1 MHVTCMES
9 RMVGVVRVLR
19 AADLGVVG
27 VVRAAD
33 LGAGGDRGML
43 IFLLFLLLHCHSF
56 FFLRSEGRAKSSVTN
71 RLTKFY
77 PRYILKCFTA
87 LEWCVE

>member
-9 RMVGVVRVLR
+9 P
-19 AADLGVVG
+19 VVG

-33 LGAGGDRGML
+33 LGAGGDRGVL
-43 IFLLFLLLHCHSF
+43 IFLLLLLLHCHAF
-56 FFLRSEGRAKSSVTN
+56 LFLRSEGRAKSSVTN
-71 RLTKFY
+71 RLPKFY